1 MDKFKQNPSKKNN
14 RFLFVA
20 SVLGVTLFLGGTVFN
35 ICQGKFNQKVIAA
48 EGDKKEQVSS
58 SGLLV
63 PSGFKESMERS
74 FLQGSEWPSIINVD
88 NRQLKV
94 EYTFNDNLTDYVK
107 NLLKQYRSD
116 YTTITVIDNE
126 TGKILTAVGYEGKA
140 NRFDKNLVLSTT
152 HPSASL
158 IKIVTTAE
166 LLQNS
171 QVKKETEFDFRGRST
186 TLFKYQLNDSRSNRW
201 DKTQTFETA
210 FAKSNNVIFGKAAIK
225 NSSSDAIVKMAESF
239 GFNQPLLREFSFLK
253 SEIKKAH
260 DNYELAE
267 LASGYNVDT
276 VISPIH
282 AAVMASVVANDGM
295 LKTPKLISKMIDAKT
310 GESLW
315 EESSSESA
323 PSILKPQKKCR
334 K

>member
-1 MDKFKQNPSKKNN
+1 MDKFKQNPSKKNKK
-14 RFLFVA
+14 FLFVA
-20 SVLGVTLFLGGTVFN
+20 SVLGVTFFLGGTVFN

-48 EGDKKEQVSS
+48 ESDKKDQVATVAP
-58 SGLLV
+58 LV
-63 PSGFKESMERS
+63 PAGFKESMEKS

-107 NLLKQYRSD
+107 NMLKQYRSD

-210 FAKSNNVIFGKAAIK
+210 FAKSNNVIFGKRRLKIPAAT
-225 NSSSDAIVKMAESF
+225 
-239 GFNQPLLREFSFLK
+239 PLLKWRRVL
-253 SEIKKAH
+253 
-260 DNYELAE
+260 D
-267 LASGYNVDT
+267 
-276 VISPIH
+276 
-282 AAVMASVVANDGM
+282 
-295 LKTPKLISKMIDAKT
+295 
-310 GESLW
+310 
-315 EESSSESA
+315 
-323 PSILKPQKKCR
+323 SINHSCVNLVF
-334 K
+334 